1 MREQIPEEEKK
12 AREEEKKMQE
22 EEGTREEGAAGG
34 KSRKRLFWLAL
45 PAVILIGCAAAFVL
59 YENNRVYRECYA
71 EAGVEVMPGD
81 FLKDPEGEAAFA
93 PESDAIDPSWP
104 GEYHVRIKAGYFT
117 HNSTLYITDSIAP
130 QGTPVRV
137 NLELGE
143 ECEADAFVKDIVDA
157 TRVEVSY
164 GEKPDFAKPGEQ
176 KVRLVLT
183 DLGDNRSELE
193 AELYI
198 SQVVEELF
206 VEAGSAPPEISDFVI
221 EGEDAK
227 FRTDIASVD
236 YTRPGDKKVSL
247 QVDGVDYQVNMH
259 IVDTVPPALEVKD
272 LESFTLLPRQ
282 AEDFVVSA
290 EDVTDVTF
298 SFRQE
303 PDVTLSGEQTVEIIA
318 SDQGGNETVK
328 EARLTLQTDE
338 EAPVISGVSDLSV
351 LVGSSI
357 SYKKNVTVTDNCPE
371 RLSFTV
377 DNSAVNLSVE
387 GVYPITYIARDYAG
401 NETTAEAN
409 VTVRPRV
416 YDENEVYAMADA
428 VLARII
434 TPEMSPVDKVH
445 AIYNYNKSHI
455 SYLSHSEKGNWVRAA
470 YEGLADG
477 KGDCYVYACTAKAL
491 LTRAGIANMDI
502 AKIPSRTSHFW
513 NLVDIGEGWYHFDT
527 TPRKDHPT
535 IIMWSEAQLM
545 EYSAIHYGSHNYDH
559 SLYPQVN

>member
-22 EEGTREEGAAGG
+22 EEETREEGAAGG

-59 YENNRVYRECYA
+59 YENNRVYRECYV
-71 EAGVEVMPGD
+71 EAGVEVMPRD

-176 KVRLVLT
+176 KVCLVLT
-183 DLGDNRSELE
+183 DQGDNRSELE

-221 EGEDAK
+221 EGEDAR

-247 QVDGVDYQVNMH
+247 Q
-259 IVDTVPPALEVKD
+259 
-272 LESFTLLPRQ
+272 
-282 AEDFVVSA
+282 A

-303 PDVTLSGEQTVEIIA
+303 PDVTLPGEQTVEIIA

-434 TPEMSPVDKVH
+434 TPEMSPLDKVH
-445 AIYNYNKSHI
+445 AIYNYNRSHI